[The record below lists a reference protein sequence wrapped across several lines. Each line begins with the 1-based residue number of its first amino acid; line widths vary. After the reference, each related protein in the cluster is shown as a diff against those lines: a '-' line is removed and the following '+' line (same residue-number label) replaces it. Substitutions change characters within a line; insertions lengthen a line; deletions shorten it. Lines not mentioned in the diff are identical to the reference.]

1 MGKTALDVYEA
12 WDLSKV
18 AMPVRST
25 LYALEP
31 IGVGTALV
39 ESLTSYIARLANA
52 HSVFC
57 GRLIEKAI
65 APLVPG
71 YSPMA
76 RQHELFRGDGSKSN
90 LVNATGKRALYAV
103 QALETVTLRSDLRHL
118 TLLFLAEG
126 VSGRGLIRHMK
137 AWCPVCYEEWRSA
150 GQVVYDPLLWVFQ
163 EISICMR
170 HKQRLLTH
178 CPYQDCRRSF
188 QPLAWR
194 SQPGYC
200 SFCQRWLGMSVEGVD
215 RSHEPITEDE
225 IIWQQWVSDALGT
238 TLTIAPT
245 VSLVPEK
252 GQVSKVLTHIA
263 QQIPG
268 GNVNALARIL
278 GLKAQQV
285 RQWAQGKKVPQMDR
299 LLRLC
304 YSLGFPLHEMLF
316 SDPAPIHLQIKGQVV
331 VTPSWRRRPGLPL
344 DREFIRQELEKVLV
358 SDEYPP
364 ISLTEVTRRLGYG
377 RLRLHQ
383 CHPSACHV
391 IVQRH
396 KDYIQ
401 QRKEIRMQG
410 YREEIRQIALRLRRE
425 GVTLTRKHIM
435 SQLSQPAMMR
445 NLEVRELVDEVCQE
459 PNNNWAI

>member
-1 MGKTALDVYEA
+1 
-12 WDLSKV
+12 
-18 AMPVRST
+18 
-25 LYALEP
+25 
-31 IGVGTALV
+31 
-39 ESLTSYIARLANA
+39 
-52 HSVFC
+52 
-57 GRLIEKAI
+57 
-65 APLVPG
+65 
-71 YSPMA
+71 
-76 RQHELFRGDGSKSN
+76 
-90 LVNATGKRALYAV
+90 
-103 QALETVTLRSDLRHL
+103 
-118 TLLFLAEG
+118 
-126 VSGRGLIRHMK
+126 
-137 AWCPVCYEEWRSA
+137 
-150 GQVVYDPLLWVFQ
+150 
-163 EISICMR
+163 
-170 HKQRLLTH
+170 
-178 CPYQDCRRSF
+178 
-188 QPLAWR
+188 
-194 SQPGYC
+194 
-200 SFCQRWLGMSVEGVD
+200 MSVEGVD